1 MDLKILV
8 TGANGFIG
16 NALAER
22 LCKLNG
28 LGEGHPPMTR
38 LTLLSR
44 KFLHPPQDSRVELV
58 KGDIVE
64 HATIERA
71 VAGGVDCV
79 FHIAAIPTG
88 DAERDFD
95 AGRRINL
102 EGTYNLFEILRSQPK
117 PPLVV
122 FSSTIGVYG
131 SPHPARIDDDSL
143 PMPSLSYGAQKLVC
157 EILLTDY
164 SRRGFLDGRAVRLSG
179 TVARPQNDGG
189 AFSLFLSNIFH
200 AFANNDAEF
209 SCPVSAKATPWLMSL
224 DTCIE
229 NLLHAARIPT
239 EKLGLRRAWMI
250 PTLRV
255 TMEDLARTL
264 AEATGSRTR
273 VVYNPAE
280 PFESGIGKLPPIS
293 TPLAEGLGFKH
304 DGTLSAL
311 VDRVLRSI
319 RAAAPAKS

>member
-1 MDLKILV
+1 MKILI

-22 LCKLNG
+22 LVQLGG
-28 LGEGHPPMTR
+28 LGDGHPPMTQ

-44 KFLHPPQDSRVELV
+44 KFLHPPQDARVELV
-58 KGDIVE
+58 KGDIVDR
-64 HATIERA
+64 ATINRA
-71 VAGGVDCV
+71 VEGGVDCV

-102 EGTYNLFEILRSQPK
+102 EATYNLFEILRAQPK

-143 PMPSLSYGAQKLVC
+143 PMPSLSYGAQKLIG
-157 EILLTDY
+157 EILVTDY
-164 SRRGFLDGRAVRLSG
+164 SRRGFFDGRAIRLSG
-179 TVARPQNDGG
+179 TVARPKNDGG

-200 AFANNDAEF
+200 AFADGDAEF
-209 SCPVSAKATPWLMSL
+209 SCPVSAQATPWLMSL
-224 DTCIE
+224 ETCVE
-229 NLLHAARIPT
+229 NLLHAARIPAG
-239 EKLGLRRAWMI
+239 KLGLRRAWMV

-273 VVYNPAE
+273 MVYNPTE
-280 PFESGIGKLPPIS
+280 PFESGIGKLPPIF
-293 TPLAEGLGFKH
+293 TPLAEGLGFRN
-304 DGTLSAL
+304 DGTLRAL

-319 RAAAPAKS
+319 RAVAPAKP